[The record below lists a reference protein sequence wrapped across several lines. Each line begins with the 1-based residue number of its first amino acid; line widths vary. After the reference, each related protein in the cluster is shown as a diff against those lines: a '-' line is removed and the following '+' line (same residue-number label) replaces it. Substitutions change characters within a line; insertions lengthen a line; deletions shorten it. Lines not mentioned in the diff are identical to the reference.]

1 MIYISVC
8 IIIKKKPEKFFFH
21 GFSSK
26 FLLKI
31 FAFEFPIFYFG
42 NLRWCKENKNKKV
55 LFYYCKI
62 LSIFSVL
69 QRFFFKSSVVSSR
82 FHEKILRIFFGVFL
96 FLLTLTW
103 HHLAAFWV
111 SAFKKNLS
119 CPSKIPSLFCTEISV
134 NILLQHTLGE
144 NLFSLFV
151 FVVFVNWK
159 KVQKDFYTNKA
170 KKKFIRE
177 MTNEPTAICKERK
190 KNIMII
196 IISLLKP
203 NLEEKD
209 VCTHE

>member
-8 IIIKKKPEKFFFH
+8 IIIKKKTWKKILFH

-31 FAFEFPIFYFG
+31 FAFGFPIFDFG

-82 FHEKILRIFFGVFL
+82 FHEKILRIFFGFFL

-144 NLFSLFV
+144 KSIFSFCFRCFRQL
-151 FVVFVNWK
+151 K
-159 KVQKDFYTNKA
+159 KSSK
-170 KKKFIRE
+170 R
-177 MTNEPTAICKERK
+177 
-190 KNIMII
+190 
-196 IISLLKP
+196 LL
-203 NLEEKD
+203 
-209 VCTHE
+209 HQ